1 MSTLYKYLLGV
12 QGSLLLANGAYM
24 LLFPAEISAPTSPM
38 AGTPI
43 SVIHAM
49 RLTTREKHT
58 TCSTAAAC

>member
-1 MSTLYKYLLGV
+1 MSTLYKYLLGI

-24 LLFPAEISAPTSPM
+24 LLFPSEIAAPPSPM

-49 RLTTREKHT
+49 RLAT
-58 TCSTAAAC
+58 